1 MLKEYLSDQIKALL
15 DFHRNNGG
23 LLRYVKFRYFFED
36 IRGEA
41 VTEKDIQ
48 YWADQFSAI
57 MKSLLINQD
66 LLIEETTSFV
76 KKYHNSYRMHI
87 VSGSDQNELR
97 YICKELG
104 ISNYFLSIHGSPT
117 PKTALVKNLLEKHD
131 YSLDETVLI
140 GDSINDYEA
149 ASTNNVLF
157 IGYNNPNLYQYTSI
171 QKADFPCEVSSLIHG

>member
-1 MLKEYLSDQIKALL
+1 VLKEYLSDQIKALL

-36 IRGEA
+36 IRGEV

-48 YWADQFSAI
+48 HWADRFSAI

-117 PKTALVKNLLEKHD
+117 PKKELVKNLLLEGC
-131 YSLDETVLI
+131 YSPKETVLI

-149 ASTNNVLF
+149 AEGNKIHFLACNNSDLDKYNTVLREELSTELGQLV
-157 IGYNNPNLYQYTSI
+157 Y
-171 QKADFPCEVSSLIHG
+171 K